1 MDFFERQDVARRNT
15 KLLVLYF
22 ILAVVLIILS
32 IDLIAA
38 TAFSYLQT
46 VEGDQVK
53 LDPLSSEFWTSN
65 YVLYVSIA
73 AACVILFGNL
83 KAFIS
88 LRKGGMSVAELA
100 GANEV
105 DFSTKDK
112 LVKRYINIVEEMS
125 IASGVV
131 MPKLYVLEHDESI
144 NAFVAG
150 LTSDNTVMVVTRG
163 ALEKLSRD
171 ELQGVV
177 GHEFSHILHGDMRI
191 NVRLIGI
198 IYGIT
203 MIGAIG
209 GSILRSLFHSSRY
222 SSRRSSGGKKGSGIL
237 VIAGIGLGL
246 LIVGYIGLFF
256 GRLIKASISRQREYL
271 ADASAVQFTRNND
284 GIAGALAAI
293 MFDGI
298 GSHLD
303 NKKAEDISHMCFGE
317 SMSFSK
323 MFATHPPL
331 EDRIKVISPSFLPA
345 FKIKRQSE
353 GGARQEELVSRMSS
367 DDDVVSSFSSSS
379 QSAVAMTNDEVINTV
394 GAPQPEHLNLAH
406 DILNS
411 IPDSLHLAVYGKDS
425 ARALIYAMILSAMKE
440 KEKVSFIEIESQ
452 DSEKIRKQSEEYYEV
467 LSDQD
472 LNIRLPLIEL
482 CLPILRELSEDSK
495 QQFIKVCLA
504 LSALDNKTS
513 LFEFVMI
520 LIIRSELNGLDNIR
534 KLSEFKS
541 IKKVLPSLDRVLS
554 LIIYVGAN
562 HQPAD
567 LYKKFMS
574 RFKHT
579 ELNIIPLADCKVS
592 VLSKDLV
599 QLSRLTPKIKKNVL
613 KVFVKCVMHDDVI
626 KPAEAE
632 MLRAVSMVLDCP
644 MPPLLGNV
652 KMNDASHT

>member
-1 MDFFERQDVARRNT
+1 MDFFKRQDIARRNT
-15 KLLVLYF
+15 KILVLYF
-22 ILAVVLIILS
+22 VIAVALIVLS

-38 TAFSYLQT
+38 MAFSYIQT
-46 VEGDQVK
+46 AEGYQVS
-53 LDPLSSEFWTSN
+53 LDPLNTQFWMSD
-65 YVLYVSIA
+65 YVIYVSIA
-73 AACVILFGNL
+73 SCCVILFGNL
-83 KAFIS
+83 KAFLS
-88 LRKGGMSVAELA
+88 LRNGGMSVAENV
-100 GANEV
+100 GASEV
-105 DFSTKDK
+105 SFDTKDS
-112 LVKRYINIVEEMS
+112 LTKRYINIVEEMA

-131 MPKLYVLEHDESI
+131 MPKLYVLEHDQSI

-150 LTSDNTVMVVTRG
+150 LTADNTVMVVTKG

-222 SSRRSSGGKKGSGIL
+222 SHRRSSGDKKGSGVL

-293 MFDGI
+293 MYDGI

-303 NKKAEDISHMCFGE
+303 NEKSEDISHMCFGE
-317 SMSFSK
+317 SMAFNK

-331 EDRIKVISPSFLPA
+331 EDRIKTISPSFLPA
-345 FKIKRQSE
+345 LKLKRHSE
-353 GGARQEELVSRMSS
+353 ENSSQEELVNQINS
-367 DDDVVSSFSSSS
+367 DDNVVSSFSSS
-379 QSAVAMTNDEVINTV
+379 QSNVVMTNNEVMDTV
-394 GAPQPEHLNLAH
+394 GSPQPQHLNLAQG
-406 DILNS
+406 LLSS
-411 IPDSLHLAVYGKDS
+411 IPEKLHLAVYNENS

-440 KEKVSFIEIESQ
+440 KDKVSFVAIENQ
-452 DSEKIRKQSEEYYEV
+452 DSKEVRKHSEEYYKELCNLD
-467 LSDQD
+467 LS
-472 LNIRLPLIEL
+472 IRLPLIEL
-482 CLPILRELSEDSK
+482 CLPVLRELSEESK
-495 QQFIKVCLA
+495 NEFINLCIE
-504 LSALDNKTS
+504 LSGLDNKTS

-534 KLSEFKS
+534 KLSDYKS
-541 IKKVLPSLDRVLS
+541 IKKVIPSLERALS
-554 LIIYVGAN
+554 LLIYVGAN
-562 HQPAD
+562 KQPAD

-579 ELNIIPLADCKVS
+579 GLNITPLEDCKVS

-599 QLSRLTPKIKKNVL
+599 QLSRLTPKIKRNVL
-613 KVFVKCVMHDDVI
+613 NVFIKCVMHDDVI

-632 MLRAVSMVLDCP
+632 MLRAISMVLDCP
-644 MPPLLGNV
+644 MPPLLS
-652 KMNDASHT
+652 MDESQ